1 MLRIPTAI
9 NSTILTT
16 KKNNTKAQPGISTD
30 RFLKQPHKKNGP
42 SEGFVAKN
50 GKNKTGGLEKVG
62 LTIEPKI
69 VATTRV
75 KNGGLGK
82 QVTVEL
88 G

>member
-1 MLRIPTAI
+1 MNGGGDGLNKEGERSS
-9 NSTILTT
+9 NS
-16 KKNNTKAQPGISTD
+16 G
-30 RFLKQPHKKNGP
+30 PHKKNGP